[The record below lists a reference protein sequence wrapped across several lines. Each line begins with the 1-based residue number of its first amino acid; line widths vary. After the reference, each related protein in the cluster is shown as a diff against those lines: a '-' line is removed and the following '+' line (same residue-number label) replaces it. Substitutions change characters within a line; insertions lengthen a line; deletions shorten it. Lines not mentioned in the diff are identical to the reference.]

1 MVLGKYS
8 VLSGA
13 IAREQQ
19 LANISANL
27 ANISTI
33 GYKKN
38 RMSFESILRG
48 EQQMTDAKGIN
59 YNRIRNNFTDFS
71 EGSMRG
77 TGNPLDVGIYG
88 DGFFKIQTPDGVQYT
103 RRGDFHVDR
112 TGLLLTGNNLP
123 VLDDANA
130 PIIIPDSDSSKIS
143 VNSLGDIST
152 LSPDGTRN
160 VVGSIGITTINDNK
174 FLKRATDTLFSLE
187 DEGRAIPV
195 DEPNLAVGSLELSN
209 INMTEEM
216 ALMIATNRAFE
227 SYQKVM
233 KNYSKL
239 GQKQDE
245 LGSIG

>member
-1 MVLGKYS
+1 MASGKYS
-8 VLSGA
+8 VLTGA

-19 LANISANL
+19 MANISANL
-27 ANISTI
+27 ANINTI

-48 EQQMTDAKGIN
+48 EQQTTKAKGIN
-59 YNRIRNNFTDFS
+59 YNRIRNNFTEFS
-71 EGSMRG
+71 EGAMRG
-77 TGNPLDVGIYG
+77 TGNPLDVAIYG

-123 VLDDANA
+123 VLDDGNA
-130 PIIIPDSDSSKIS
+130 PIIIPDSDSTKIS

-152 LSPDGTRN
+152 LSTDGTRN

-174 FLKRATDTLFSLE
+174 FLKRETDTLFSLE
-187 DEGRAIPV
+187 EEGRAVPV

-209 INMTEEM
+209 INMTKEM
-216 ALMIATNRAFE
+216 AQMIDTNRAFE
-227 SYQKVM
+227 SYHKVM
-233 KNYSKL
+233 KNYSRL

-245 LGSIG
+245 LGTIG

>member
-1 MVLGKYS
+1 MASGKYS
-8 VLSGA
+8 VLTGA

-27 ANISTI
+27 ANINTI

-48 EQQMTDAKGIN
+48 EQQTTNAKGIN
-59 YNRIRNNFTDFS
+59 YNRIRNNFTEFS

-77 TGNPLDVGIYG
+77 TGNPLDVAIYG

-123 VLDDANA
+123 VLDDGNA
-130 PIIIPDSDSSKIS
+130 PIIIPDSDSTKIS
-143 VNSLGDIST
+143 MNSLGDIST
-152 LSPDGTRN
+152 LSSDGTRN

-174 FLKRATDTLFSLE
+174 FLKRETDTLFSLE
-187 DEGRAIPV
+187 EEGRAIPV

-216 ALMIATNRAFE
+216 ALMIDTMRAFE

-245 LGSIG
+245 LGTIG